1 MIRVALIGHGMS
13 ARTFHLPFITR
24 HPAYRLTG
32 IVSRQ
37 SVPDLSAYPHARH
50 YPDLDTLLADNNC
63 DLVTITTPNTLHYP
77 QAKQCLEAGKHVVLE
92 KPMTITLAEA
102 EALVALAA
110 RQQRHLSV
118 YHNCRLN
125 GDFLTVKK
133 LLADKR
139 LGHIRTYRTHWDRFR
154 PAVRDR
160 WRENAGPGSGIW
172 YDLGPHMI
180 DQALLLFGL
189 PEAVSA
195 HIRALRPGSAS
206 DDYAHVQLHYPEHE
220 VILHTAPYGC
230 APTPR
235 FIIEGDEGNYR
246 KYGLDPQEA
255 QLKGGMD
262 PHDPAFGVEE
272 PEQHGIFYHPDGSQE
287 TIPTERSRFIDYYD
301 NLAAAIRGEAPLA
314 VQPEEALAVMRV
326 LLLAHE
332 SARQGKTLALPASG

>member
-1 MIRVALIGHGMS
+1 MIRVAIIGYGMS
-13 ARTFHLPFITR
+13 ARTFHLPFVTR

-37 SVPDLSAYPHARH
+37 SDLDFSPYPHARR
-50 YPDLDTLLADNNC
+50 YPDTDALLAADDC
-63 DLVTITTPNTLHYP
+63 DLVIITTPNTLHYP
-77 QAKQCLEAGKHVVLE
+77 QARQCLEAGKHVVLE

-154 PAVRDR
+154 PVVRDR

-189 PEAVSA
+189 PAAVSA

-235 FIIEGDEGNYR
+235 FILEGDGGNYR

-255 QLKGGMD
+255 QLKGGMN
-262 PHDPAFGVEE
+262 PYDPAFGIED
-272 PEQHGIFYHPDGSQE
+272 PAQYGILYLPDGSQE
-287 TIPTERSRFIDYYD
+287 TVATERSRFIDYYD

-314 VQPEEALAVMRV
+314 VRPEEALAVMRV
-326 LLLAHE
+326 LLLTHD
-332 SARQGKTLALPASG
+332 SARQGKTLALPA